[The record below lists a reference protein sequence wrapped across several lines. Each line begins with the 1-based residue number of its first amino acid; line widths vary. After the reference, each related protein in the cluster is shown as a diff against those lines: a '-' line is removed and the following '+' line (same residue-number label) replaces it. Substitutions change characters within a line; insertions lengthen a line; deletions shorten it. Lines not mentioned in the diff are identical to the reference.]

1 MPSALAHR
9 PFRRL
14 TVAWTFSNFGDS
26 ALYLTVAIWAKDLT
40 GSNAAAG
47 LVFLALGLPV
57 FLAPLAGQL
66 ADRVS
71 RKRLVAV
78 ANLAA
83 AVGVL
88 ALLAVDEAADLWLI
102 YVVTFGYGWVG
113 YVTSAAQSGLLRDML
128 DDGDLA
134 GANGLLTTLD
144 QGLRLL
150 TPLAGA
156 GVYAL
161 YGGGAVAVLTASM
174 LVVAAV
180 VLLTVRVDESP
191 PTAAAERESFRHEL
205 TAGFRHLR
213 ATRPLADLILLM
225 AIVFAVTG
233 FANSTT
239 FAIVD
244 EGLGLPSEFFGVLSS
259 VQGGGSIVGGLTA
272 AVLIR
277 RLGERASVGVGLVVL
292 GAGLGLALTPS
303 AAVVLGGAAVL
314 GLGVVWSVVAM
325 VSLRQRLTPPR
336 LQGRTSAATN
346 MALNGPQ
353 VAGTAAGAALIA
365 VVDYRVLVA
374 AMTVTILTCAIV
386 LLVRKVTAPGAV
398 VEEEPVAE
406 TA

>member
-26 ALYLTVAIWAKDLT
+26 ALYLTVAIWTKDLT

-78 ANLAA
+78 VNLVAA
-83 AVGVL
+83 AGVL
-88 ALLAVDEAADLWLI
+88 ALLAVDDAADLWLI

-174 LVVAAV
+174 LVVAAL

-191 PTAAAERESFRHEL
+191 PTPAAEREGFRREL

-213 ATRPLADLILLM
+213 DTPALADLILLLSI
-225 AIVFAVTG
+225 AVAVTG
-233 FANSTT
+233 FANSAT
-239 FAIVD
+239 FAIV
-244 EGLGLPSEFFGVLSS
+244 EGLGMPTEFFGIISS
-259 VQGGGSIVGGLTA
+259 IQGGGSIVGGLTA
-272 AVLIR
+272 ALLIR
-277 RLGERASVGVGLVVL
+277 RLGERASVGAGLLVL
-292 GAGLGLALTPS
+292 GSGLGLALTPS
-303 AAVVLGGAAVL
+303 PVVVCIGAAVL
-314 GLGVVWSVVAM
+314 GLGVVWSVVGM
-325 VSLRQRLTPPR
+325 VTLRQRLTPPR

-353 VAGTAAGAALIA
+353 VVGTATGAALIA
-365 VVDYRVLVA
+365 VVDYRVLIA
-374 AMTVTILTCAIV
+374 AMTVTILTCAIA
-386 LLVRKVTAPGAV
+386 LLVRKVAV
-398 VEEEPVAE
+398 PEPVTEEEPAGLTV
-406 TA
+406 

>member
-78 ANLAA
+78 VNLVAA
-83 AVGVL
+83 AGVL
-88 ALLAVDEAADLWLI
+88 ALLAVDDAADLWLI

-156 GVYAL
+156 GLYAL

-174 LVVAAV
+174 LVIAAL
-180 VLLTVRVDESP
+180 VLLTVRIDESP
-191 PTAAAERESFRHEL
+191 PTPAAEREGFRREL

-213 ATRPLADLILLM
+213 STPALADLILLLSI
-225 AIVFAVTG
+225 AVAVTG
-233 FANSTT
+233 FANSAS
-239 FAIVD
+239 FAIV
-244 EGLGLPSEFFGVLSS
+244 EGLGMPTEFFGIVSS
-259 VQGGGSIVGGLTA
+259 IQGGGSIVGGLTA
-272 AVLIR
+272 ALLIR
-277 RLGERASVGVGLVVL
+277 RMGERASVGVGLLVL
-292 GAGLGLALTPS
+292 GSGLGLALTPS
-303 AAVVLGGAAVL
+303 PVVVCIGAVVL
-314 GLGVVWSVVAM
+314 GLGVVWSVVGM
-325 VSLRQRLTPPR
+325 VTLRQRLTPPR

-353 VAGTAAGAALIA
+353 VVGTATGAALIA

-374 AMTVTILTCAIV
+374 AMTVTILTCAIA
-386 LLVRKVTAPGAV
+386 LLVRKVAV
-398 VEEEPVAE
+398 PEPVTDEEPVGL
-406 TA
+406 TV

>member
-1 MPSALAHR
+1 MPSALAYR

-78 ANLAA
+78 VNLVAA
-83 AVGVL
+83 AGVL
-88 ALLAVDEAADLWLI
+88 ALLAVDDAADLWVI

-174 LVVAAV
+174 LVIAAL

-191 PTAAAERESFRHEL
+191 PTPAAERESFRREL

-213 ATRPLADLILLM
+213 ATPALADLILLLSI
-225 AIVFAVTG
+225 AVAVTG
-233 FANSTT
+233 FANSAS
-239 FAIVD
+239 FAIV
-244 EGLGLPSEFFGVLSS
+244 EGLGLPTEFFGIMSS
-259 VQGGGSIVGGLTA
+259 IQGGGSIVGGLTA
-272 AVLIR
+272 ALLIR
-277 RLGERASVGVGLVVL
+277 RLGERASVGVGLVVI

-303 AAVVLGGAAVL
+303 AAVVLVGAAIL
-314 GLGVVWSVVAM
+314 GLGVVWAVVGM
-325 VSLRQRLTPPR
+325 VTLRQRLTPPQ

-353 VAGTAAGAALIA
+353 VVGTATGAALIA

-386 LLVRKVTAPGAV
+386 LLARKVTAPDAV
-398 VEEEPVAE
+398 VDEEPAAQRV
-406 TA
+406 

>member
-57 FLAPLAGQL
+57 FLAPLAGQV

-78 ANLAA
+78 VNLVAA
-83 AVGVL
+83 AGVL
-88 ALLAVDEAADLWLI
+88 ALLAVDDAADLWLI

-113 YVTSAAQSGLLRDML
+113 YVASAAQSGLLRDML

-156 GVYAL
+156 GLYAL

-174 LVVAAV
+174 LVIASL

-191 PTAAAERESFRHEL
+191 PTPAAEREGFRHEL

-213 ATRPLADLILLM
+213 ATRPLADLILLL
-225 AIVFAVTG
+225 AVVFAVTG

-272 AVLIR
+272 ALLIR
-277 RLGERASVGVGLVVL
+277 RVGERASVGVGLVVL

-303 AAVVLGGAAVL
+303 AAVVLVGAAVL
-314 GLGVVWSVVAM
+314 GLGVVWSVVGM
-325 VSLRQRLTPPR
+325 VTLRQRLTPPR

-353 VAGTAAGAALIA
+353 VVGTATGAALIA

-374 AMTVTILTCAIV
+374 AMTVTIVTCAIIV
-386 LLVRKVTAPGAV
+386 IVRKVATP
-398 VEEEPVAE
+398 EPVADE
-406 TA
+406 ELVVQTA

>member
-26 ALYLTVAIWAKDLT
+26 ALYLTVAIWTKDLT

-78 ANLAA
+78 VNLVAA
-83 AVGVL
+83 AGVL
-88 ALLAVDEAADLWLI
+88 ALLAVDDAADLWLI
-102 YVVTFGYGWVG
+102 YLVTFGYGWVG

-180 VLLTVRVDESP
+180 VMLTVRVVESP
-191 PTAAAERESFRHEL
+191 PVPSEEREGFRREL

-213 ATRPLADLILLM
+213 STPQLADLILLLSIAV
-225 AIVFAVTG
+225 AITG
-233 FANSTT
+233 FASSTS
-239 FAIVD
+239 FAIV
-244 EGLGLPSEFFGVLSS
+244 EGLGMPSEFFGVMSS
-259 VQGGGSIVGGLTA
+259 IQGGGSIVGGLTA
-272 AVLIR
+272 ALLIR
-277 RLGERASVGVGLVVL
+277 RVGERASVGVGLAVL
-292 GAGLGLALTPS
+292 GTGLGVALTPS
-303 AAVVLGGAAVL
+303 PVVVCVGAGIL
-314 GLGVVWSVVAM
+314 GLGVVWSVVGM
-325 VSLRQRLTPPR
+325 VTLRQRLTPSR
-336 LQGRTSAATN
+336 LQGRMSAATN

-353 VAGTAAGAALIA
+353 VVGTATGAALIA

-374 AMTVTILTCAIV
+374 AMTVTILTCAII
-386 LLVRKVTAPGAV
+386 LLGRKVAV
-398 VEEEPVAE
+398 PDTVVAEEPAAQAV
-406 TA
+406 

>member
-1 MPSALAHR
+1 MPSALGHR

-66 ADRVS
+66 ADRLS
-71 RKRLVAV
+71 RKRLVATV
-78 ANLAA
+78 NVIAA
-83 AVGVL
+83 AGVL
-88 ALLAVDEAADLWLI
+88 ALLVVDDADDMWLI
-102 YVVTFGYGWVG
+102 YLVTFGYGWVG
-113 YVTSAAQSGLLRDML
+113 YVTSAAQSGLLKDML
-128 DDGDLA
+128 DDGELA

-161 YGGGAVAVLTASM
+161 YGGGSVAVLTAFM
-174 LVVAAV
+174 LVVAAL
-180 VLLTVRVDESP
+180 VLLTVHVEESP
-191 PTAAAERESFRHEL
+191 PTPVEQRERFRREL

-213 ATRPLADLILLM
+213 STPPLADLILVL

-259 VQGGGSIVGGLTA
+259 VQGAGSIVGGLTA
-272 AVLIR
+272 ALLIR
-277 RLGERASVGVGLVVL
+277 HLGERAA
-292 GAGLGLALTPS
+292 AGLGLAMLGTGMGVALAPS
-303 AAVVLGGAAVL
+303 PLVVCVGAGVL

-325 VSLRQRLTPPR
+325 VTLRQRLTPPR

-353 VAGTAAGAALIA
+353 VVGTATGAALIVA
-365 VVDYRVLVA
+365 VDYRVLVV
-374 AMTVTILTCAIV
+374 AMAVTILTCAIV
-386 LLVRKVTAPGAV
+386 LLVRKVPAS
-398 VEEEPVAE
+398 EPVVAGE
-406 TA
+406 PATQPV

>member
-26 ALYLTVAIWAKDLT
+26 ALYLTVAIWTKDLT

-78 ANLAA
+78 VNLIAA
-83 AVGVL
+83 AGVL
-88 ALLAVDEAADLWLI
+88 ALLAVDDAADLWLI
-102 YVVTFGYGWVG
+102 YLVTFGYGWVG

-134 GANGLLTTLD
+134 SANGLLTTLD

-156 GVYAL
+156 GIYAL

-174 LVVAAV
+174 LAVAAL

-191 PTAAAERESFRHEL
+191 PTPAAEREGFRREL

-213 ATRPLADLILLM
+213 DTPALADLILLLSI
-225 AIVFAVTG
+225 AVAVTG
-233 FANSTT
+233 FANSAT
-239 FAIVD
+239 FAIV
-244 EGLGLPSEFFGVLSS
+244 EGLGMPTEFFGVISS
-259 VQGGGSIVGGLTA
+259 IQGGGSIVGGLTA
-272 AVLIR
+272 ALLIR
-277 RLGERASVGVGLVVL
+277 RLGERASVGAGLLVL
-292 GAGLGLALTPS
+292 GSGLGLALTPS
-303 AAVVLGGAAVL
+303 PAVVCVGAAVL
-314 GLGVVWSVVAM
+314 GLGVVWSVVGM
-325 VSLRQRLTPPR
+325 VTLRQRLTPPR

-353 VAGTAAGAALIA
+353 VVGTATGAALIA

-386 LLVRKVTAPGAV
+386 LLVRKVAV
-398 VEEEPVAE
+398 PEPVDDEESAGL
-406 TA
+406 TV

>member
-1 MPSALAHR
+1 MPSALARR

-66 ADRVS
+66 ADRLS

-78 ANLAA
+78 VNVVAA
-83 AVGVL
+83 GGVL
-88 ALLAVDEAADLWLI
+88 ALLAVDDAADMWLI
-102 YVVTFGYGWVG
+102 YLVTFGYGWVG
-113 YVTSAAQSGLLRDML
+113 YVTAAAQSGLLRDLL
-128 DDGDLA
+128 DDDELA

-144 QGLRLL
+144 QGLRLV

-174 LVVAAV
+174 LVIAAL

-191 PTAAAERESFRHEL
+191 PTPVEEREGFRREL

-213 ATRPLADLILLM
+213 ATPQLADLMLLLSIAV
-225 AIVFAVTG
+225 AITG
-233 FANSTT
+233 FANSTA

-244 EGLGLPSEFFGVLSS
+244 GLGLPSEFFGVLSS
-259 VQGGGSIVGGLTA
+259 IQGGGSIVGGLTA
-272 AVLIR
+272 SLLIR
-277 RLGERASVGVGLVVL
+277 RTGERAAVGIGLAVVAVGLGVALAPSTIVV
-292 GAGLGLALTPS
+292 S
-303 AAVVLGGAAVL
+303 VGAAVL
-314 GLGVVWSVVAM
+314 GLGVVWAVVAM
-325 VSLRQRLTPPR
+325 VTLRQRLTPPR

-353 VAGTAAGAALIA
+353 VVGTATGAALISA
-365 VVDYRVLVA
+365 VDYRLLVA
-374 AMTVTILTCAIV
+374 AMAVTILTCAIV
-386 LLVRKVTAPGAV
+386 LLARRVAAPETV
-398 VEEEPVAE
+398 QTEEPAAQTV
-406 TA
+406 

>member
-47 LVFLALGLPV
+47 LVFLMLGLPV

-66 ADRVS
+66 ADRLP
-71 RKRLVAV
+71 RRPLVAAV
-78 ANLAA
+78 NVIAA
-83 AVGVL
+83 AGVL
-88 ALLAVDEAADLWLI
+88 ALLAVDDAADMWLI
-102 YVVTFGYGWVG
+102 YLVTFGYGWVG
-113 YVTSAAQSGLLRDML
+113 YVTSAAQSGLLRDLL
-128 DDGDLA
+128 DDDQLA

-174 LVVAAV
+174 LVIAAL

-191 PTAAAERESFRHEL
+191 PTPADEREGFRREL

-213 ATRPLADLILLM
+213 STPQLADLILLLGIAV
-225 AIVFAVTG
+225 AITG
-233 FANSTT
+233 FANSAT
-239 FAIVD
+239 FAVV
-244 EGLGLPSEFFGVLSS
+244 ETLGMPSEFFGVIASI
-259 VQGGGSIVGGLTA
+259 QGGGSIVGGLTA
-272 AVLIR
+272 ALLISR
-277 RLGERASVGVGLVVL
+277 TGERTAVGIGLAVL
-292 GAGLGLALTPS
+292 AAGIAAALTPWVVVVS
-303 AAVVLGGAAVL
+303 AGAAVL
-314 GLGVVWSVVAM
+314 GVGVVWAVVAT
-325 VSLRQRLTPPR
+325 VTLRQRLTPPR

-353 VAGTAAGAALIA
+353 VAGTATGAALIA

-374 AMTVTILTCAIV
+374 AMAVTILTCAIV
-386 LLVRKVTAPGAV
+386 VLARRVAAP
-398 VEEEPVAE
+398 EPVQEDE
-406 TA
+406 TAAHTA

>member
-9 PFRRL
+9 QFRRL

-26 ALYLTVAIWAKDLT
+26 ALYLTVAIWTKDLT

-47 LVFLALGLPV
+47 LVFLMLGLPV

-78 ANLAA
+78 VNLVAA
-83 AVGVL
+83 AGVL
-88 ALLAVDEAADLWLI
+88 ALLAVDDAADLWLI
-102 YVVTFGYGWVG
+102 YLVTFGYGWVG
-113 YVTSAAQSGLLRDML
+113 YVTSAAQSGLLRDLL
-128 DDGDLA
+128 DDDQLA

-156 GVYAL
+156 GLYAL

-174 LVVAAV
+174 LVIAAL
-180 VLLTVRVDESP
+180 VLLTVRVEESP
-191 PTAAAERESFRHEL
+191 PTPADEREGFRREL

-213 ATRPLADLILLM
+213 ATPALADLTLLLGIAV
-225 AIVFAVTG
+225 AITG
-233 FANSTT
+233 FANSAT
-239 FAIVD
+239 FAIV
-244 EGLGLPSEFFGVLSS
+244 EGLSLPSEFFGVIASI
-259 VQGGGSIVGGLTA
+259 QGGGSIAGGLTA

-277 RLGERASVGVGLVVL
+277 RLGERATVGVGLVL
-292 GAGLGLALTPS
+292 IAAGLGVALTPS
-303 AAVVLGGAAVL
+303 PLVVSAGAAVL
-314 GLGVVWSVVAM
+314 GLGVVWAVVGM
-325 VSLRQRLTPPR
+325 VTLRQRLTPAR

-353 VAGTAAGAALIA
+353 VAGTATGAALIA

-374 AMTVTILTCAIV
+374 VMAVTILTCAII
-386 LLVRKVTAPGAV
+386 LLARRIAAPDAV
-398 VEEEPVAE
+398 ATEEPAGLVG
-406 TA
+406 

>member
-47 LVFLALGLPV
+47 LVFLMLGLPV

-66 ADRVS
+66 ADRLS

-78 ANLAA
+78 VNVVAA
-83 AVGVL
+83 AGVL
-88 ALLAVDEAADLWLI
+88 ALLAVDDAADLWLI
-102 YVVTFGYGWVG
+102 YLVTFGYGWVG

-128 DDGDLA
+128 DDDDLA

-174 LVVAAV
+174 LVIAALLV
-180 VLLTVRVDESP
+180 LTVRVDESP
-191 PTAAAERESFRHEL
+191 PAPADEREGFRREL

-213 ATRPLADLILLM
+213 DTPQLADLTLLLGVAV
-225 AIVFAVTG
+225 AITG
-233 FANSTT
+233 LANSTT
-239 FAIVD
+239 FAVV
-244 EGLGLPSEFFGVLSS
+244 EALGMPSEFFGVLAS
-259 VQGGGSIVGGLTA
+259 VQGGGSIVGGLTVA
-272 AVLIR
+272 LLIGR
-277 RLGERASVGVGLVVL
+277 TGERTAVGVGLAAVA
-292 GAGLGLALTPS
+292 AGLGAVLVASTVVV
-303 AAVVLGGAAVL
+303 AAGAVVLGV
-314 GLGVVWSVVAM
+314 GVVWAVVGM
-325 VSLRQRLTPPR
+325 VTLRQRLTPAR

-346 MALNGPQ
+346 MVLNGPQ
-353 VAGTAAGAALIA
+353 VAGTAAGAALIS

-374 AMTVTILTCAIV
+374 AMAVTVLTCGIV
-386 LLVRKVTAPGAV
+386 LLARRVAA
-398 VEEEPVAE
+398 PVAVADEQPATE
-406 TA
+406 TV

>member
-26 ALYLTVAIWAKDLT
+26 ALYLTLAIWTKDLT

-71 RKRLVAV
+71 RKKLVAV
-78 ANLAA
+78 VNLVAA
-83 AVGVL
+83 AGVL
-88 ALLAVDEAADLWLI
+88 ALLAVDDASDLWLI
-102 YVVTFGYGWVG
+102 YLVTFGYGWVG

-144 QGLRLL
+144 QGLRLV

-156 GVYAL
+156 GIYAL

-180 VLLTVRVDESP
+180 VMLTVRVVESP
-191 PTAAAERESFRHEL
+191 PVPNDEREGFRREL

-213 ATRPLADLILLM
+213 STPALADLILLL
-225 AIVFAVTG
+225 AIAFAVTG
-233 FANSTT
+233 FASSTT
-239 FAIVD
+239 FAVVD
-244 EGLGLPSEFFGVLSS
+244 QGLGLPSEFFGVLSS
-259 VQGGGSIVGGLTA
+259 IQGGGSVVGGLTA
-272 AVLIR
+272 ALLVR
-277 RLGERASVGVGLVVL
+277 RAGERATAGIGLVLV
-292 GAGLGLALTPS
+292 GAGLAAELTPS
-303 AAVVLGGAAVL
+303 AVVVSIGAAVL
-314 GLGVVWSVVAM
+314 GIGVVWMVVGM
-325 VSLRQRLTPPR
+325 VTLRQRLTSAR

-353 VAGTAAGAALIA
+353 VAGTATGAALIA

-374 AMTVTILTCAIV
+374 AMAVTILTCAII
-386 LLVRKVTAPGAV
+386 LLSRKVAVPDAV
-398 VEEEPVAE
+398 VAEEPAAR
-406 TA
+406 TG